1 MANRADSLIPA
12 CFDINSVIII
22 RFRIRSFQ
30 MKLITITSWRCLG
43 RWLGRWWLCCH
54 WFRCRWICCYLCCRF
69 WILCRWFFRCCRL
82 KKLSLD
88 CCFNQLMEADQATF
102 VVASS
107 ALTHHRPLQ
116 VPTSAIVLVFGFQT
130 DHLSV
135 GEPGQ

>member
-43 RWLGRWWLCCH
+43 RELGRWWLCCH

-82 KKLSLD
+82 KKLSLS
-88 CCFNQLMEADQATF
+88 CCFNQLADRSE
-102 VVASS
+102 SS
-107 ALTHHRPLQ
+107 YLCCCIVGVNTPSTI
-116 VPTSAIVLVFGFQT
+116 TSANISHSIGIWIP
-130 DHLSV
+130 D
-135 GEPGQ
+135 